1 MHFKWKGGGG
11 GGLTIILSYAV
22 AATAAGLIIIIVVSV
37 QTLTTPTKTTTPTT
51 TTAMNELL
59 SNVEP
64 TNIAAAAT
72 VAAVAEA
79 EVATSTLQSRKY
91 LTVHHLLLIGW
102 TILFGMFFVNFHF
115 VNRKQMLLMALFELR
130 HLVVSEA
137 TALPTVL

>member
-64 TNIAAAAT
+64 TNLAAAAT

-102 TILFGMFFVNFHF
+102 TILFGMFFVNGQYF
-115 VNRKQMLLMALFELR
+115 VILILRCMLTGSKCCSWLYLSSGIL
-130 HLVVSEA
+130 
-137 TALPTVL
+137 